1 MYFDS
6 VYQNEV
12 PERNKLMLAAE
23 NVIRKLKR
31 MERVEYGGF
40 LERAITEVERKEAIF
55 PDIILQPNVCVLVK
69 QWLESKIKLE
79 NCCSNLAKKRKNL
92 SNFKEEWD
100 KRWREKDRISKDEE
114 TRKAKRRRSK
124 PKLKMTSNW
133 SCKRG
138 PEMEKKNEVETK
150 HSNTK

>member
-69 QWLESKIKLE
+69 Q
-79 NCCSNLAKKRKNL
+79 
-92 SNFKEEWD
+92 
-100 KRWREKDRISKDEE
+100 
-114 TRKAKRRRSK
+114 
-124 PKLKMTSNW
+124 
-133 SCKRG
+133 
-138 PEMEKKNEVETK
+138 
-150 HSNTK
+150 